1 MILWIKYVLL
11 IYYWGKIESIKYIV
25 FSTLQVTNSTNYYY
39 AKQFYFGI
47 QTITFKYSK
56 YFMLSRSSP
65 EIAQFEFL
73 VSSVTGKLAA
83 KIITPFLVRL
93 RKLITPRINVK
104 SSRFILFCVLLQER
118 GYRIKRG
125 WNFFRSSLKGE
136 SSPGQ
141 PGPIR

>member
-11 IYYWGKIESIKYIV
+11 IYHWGKIESIKYIV

-56 YFMLSRSSP
+56 YFMLSRSIP

-136 SSPGQ
+136 SF
-141 PGPIR
+141 

>member
-136 SSPGQ
+136 SF
-141 PGPIR
+141 

>member
-93 RKLITPRINVK
+93 RELITPRINVK

-125 WNFFRSSLKGE
+125 WNFSRSSLKGE
-136 SSPGQ
+136 SF
-141 PGPIR
+141 